1 MLDPHWGNVNDW
13 RSVIDQIHARGMYF
27 MADFT
32 VGTMA
37 DLIGFDGY
45 VRYTSQPLSLH
56 LVTSPPQISQYKYTF
71 QFERV

>member
-1 MLDPHWGNVNDW
+1 
-13 RSVIDQIHARGMYF
+13 MYF

-45 VRYTSQPLSLH
+45 VRYTSQPLSLY